1 MSYDY
6 DVLVIGGG
14 AAGLTA
20 SQVGAGLGARVL
32 LVERHRLGG
41 ECTWTGCVP
50 SKALLHAARVAHT
63 MRQGSPGLPGREP
76 EVDFPTLMAHVRHHS
91 QAIYDEDDSPAAV
104 ARQGVASVLASARL
118 VGPHEVEL
126 RVEDGPTRRVTFRY
140 GIIATGSQP
149 AVPDIP
155 GLTDGPFLTN
165 DTLFDL
171 SELPRRLAILGAG
184 PIGTEMAQA
193 FQRLGS
199 QVTVLDHHDRTLPH
213 DDKDLADS
221 LQALLQREGVQYRL
235 ATHVARVTYAANG
248 DVTLHLASGDTVQAE
263 QLLVATGRTP
273 RLTGLGL
280 EALGISTTS
289 EGVRVDA
296 YGRTTLSHL
305 YAVGDA
311 AAGPNFTH
319 WCEHTARNAVT
330 HALLKLPTKNRPDL
344 LPWVTYTA
352 PELAHVGATETQ
364 LRQRGTHYQ
373 SFSFPYHAL
382 DRARTDDV
390 QNGLIRIYA
399 RTLDGKIY
407 GASILG
413 AAAGELISTL
423 ALAMTHGLALRHLSA
438 TLLPYPTYTLGARR
452 AADNWAIKDVLPLV
466 RPVVKTL
473 FGLHGAPLL

>member
-1 MSYDY
+1 MRYDY
-6 DVLVIGGG
+6 DLLVIGGG

-32 LVERHRLGG
+32 LVERRRLGG

-76 EVDFPTLMAHVRHHS
+76 EVDFPTLMAHVRQHS
-91 QAIYDEDDSPAAV
+91 QAIYDADDSPAAV
-104 ARQGVASVLASARL
+104 ARQGVTVAQASARL
-118 VGPHEVEL
+118 VGPHEAEL
-126 RVEDGPTRRVTFRY
+126 RAEAGTTRRVTFRH
-140 GIIATGSQP
+140 GILATGSQP
-149 AVPDIP
+149 AVPAIP

-171 SELPRRLAILGAG
+171 AALPPRLAILGAG

-199 QVTVLDHHDRTLPH
+199 QVTVLDHHHRTLRH
-213 DDKDLADS
+213 DDKALADS

-235 ATHVARVTYAANG
+235 GTHVTQVTYAPSG
-248 DVTLHLASGDTVQAE
+248 DVTLHLASGDTVQA
-263 QLLVATGRTP
+263 QRLLVAAGRTP
-273 RLTGLGL
+273 RLAGLGL
-280 EALGISTTS
+280 EALGVAATNDGIT
-289 EGVRVDA
+289 VDA
-296 YGRTTLSHL
+296 YGRTTLPHL

-352 PELAHVGATETQ
+352 PELAHVGATEAE

-390 QNGLIRIYA
+390 PTGLICLYA
-399 RTLDGKIY
+399 RTWDGKLY

-423 ALAMTHGLALRHLSA
+423 ALALTHGLTLRHLSA

-452 AADNWAIKDVLPLV
+452 AADEWAIKDVLPLV
-466 RPVVKTL
+466 RPVVKKL
-473 FGLHGAPLL
+473 FGLHGAPLP